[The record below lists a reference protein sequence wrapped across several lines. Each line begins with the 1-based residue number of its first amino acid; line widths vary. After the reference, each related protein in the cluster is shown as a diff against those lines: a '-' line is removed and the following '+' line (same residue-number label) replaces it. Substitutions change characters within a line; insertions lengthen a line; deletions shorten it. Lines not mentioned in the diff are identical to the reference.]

1 MYDLRDI
8 QASVRRYHPTT
19 GEKINRLRKSY
30 EGKLKDLGL
39 PGKNKVSDCL
49 MELQGLLDPQWDAPT
64 QSGNSWWYESQPTAD
79 TEALPV
85 KNNMLSNLDAA
96 LSFKPGRL
104 PKADH
109 EQWKA
114 QLAFDDNKAKP
125 AALTKTATS
134 NFLKSTTGPLARKSA
149 PASPR
154 NVPGRPERIN
164 KKRRYDDTSFEGY
177 EEEGYST
184 GDAEDR
190 KRRKRLEQV

>member
-1 MYDLRDI
+1 MYNLRDI
-8 QASVRRYHPTT
+8 QASVRRYHPDT
-19 GEKINRLRKSY
+19 GVKINKLRKSY

-39 PGKNKVSDCL
+39 PGKNKVTDNLKELQSAMDPAWDLL
-49 MELQGLLDPQWDAPT
+49 MEDGRTLWEDQKPRTSDGPM
-64 QSGNSWWYESQPTAD
+64 
-79 TEALPV
+79 
-85 KNNMLSNLDAA
+85 KNDMLASLNAA
-96 LSFKPGRL
+96 LSLKPGRL

-109 EQWKA
+109 EYWKG
-114 QLAFDDNKAKP
+114 QLAFDDVKP
-125 AALTKTATS
+125 KSAALTKTATS

-154 NVPGRPERIN
+154 NVPGRPERTS

-190 KRRKRLEQV
+190 LGGKRRKQQV